1 MGAVPCGIV
10 TDRGADPEQPVG
22 DGPLGGAKRFSVRP
36 VAHDARLGVGRE
48 LERRLGYGRSF
59 AFANESVNV
68 SAAHRPVEGGT
79 ARAQDI
85 EWGINGVSHLFS
97 S

>member
-1 MGAVPCGIV
+1 MGAVPCSIV
-10 TDRGADPEQPVG
+10 TDRGAEPEQPVS
-22 DGPLGGAKRFSVRP
+22 DGALGGAKRLSVRA

-48 LERRLGYGRSF
+48 LERRRGYGRPF
-59 AFANESVNV
+59 ALANESVNV
-68 SAAHRPVEGGT
+68 SAAHWAVEGGT

-85 EWGINGVSHLFS
+85 EWGINEVSHLFS